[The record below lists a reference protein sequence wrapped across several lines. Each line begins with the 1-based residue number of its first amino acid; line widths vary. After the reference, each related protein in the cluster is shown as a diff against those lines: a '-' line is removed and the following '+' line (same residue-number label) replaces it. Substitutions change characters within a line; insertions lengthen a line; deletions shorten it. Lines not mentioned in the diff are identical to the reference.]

1 MRLDLDCPV
10 ACADDTFGELADVV
24 IDPRA
29 RCATHLVV
37 REHGRPDLA
46 RLVPIGAAQIIEG
59 ANGVRLDRTVAE
71 INALE
76 PVHRSE
82 YLRLDQRPAEDPGA
96 TVGIEETI
104 GMPLYGSLG
113 PNGLDAGME
122 PIQFD
127 PHVTVSYDRI
137 PEGTVEIRGAS
148 AVTSSDGHHVGHV
161 VGLVLDDRAQILQLV
176 LEHGHLWR
184 KRELAIPIGAID
196 RIESDEVVLT
206 LSNDQVTS

>member
-1 MRLDLDCPV
+1 M
-10 ACADDTFGELADVV
+10 
-24 IDPRA
+24 
-29 RCATHLVV
+29 
-37 REHGRPDLA
+37 
-46 RLVPIGAAQIIEG
+46 PIGAAQIIEG